1 MRTGCRNTN
10 VVVAKNATTTK
21 HRDIKRKLLHNQN
34 VIMEE
39 RFYLS
44 ILKRLWI
51 ICLIFPTL
59 LWCLRYAAGI
69 FQGGQCSGGVRDV
82 VVLLLS

>member
-1 MRTGCRNTN
+1 M
-10 VVVAKNATTTK
+10 VVAIFATTTK

-39 RFYLS
+39 LFYFS
-44 ILKRLWI
+44 ILKRLWSA
-51 ICLIFPTL
+51 CLIFPAL

-69 FQGGQCSGGVRDV
+69 FQGGQGSGGVRDV
-82 VVLLLS
+82 VVVLLS